1 MSRAARPSSR
11 RVVSLAAAAFLV
23 AGFAAPASLAPVAS
37 AGDEPDYAAIL
48 EQRSPAVVTLKYVL
62 KIRASQGGQSGDQER
77 NAEARGV
84 VVDASGLVML
94 SNDALEGGAGLF
106 RQMFSRR
113 AGGGGGGDVSVT
125 PADIKVLFG
134 ADAKEHDAVLVARD
148 TKLGLAFVKI
158 LEPEGAL
165 AAIDLTKGAECKVG
179 QMLVGVTRKSR
190 GFDSAAVFERA
201 IVTGRVEKPRTM
213 FALSGGV
220 AQGLPLYDAKGL
232 PVGVAARQQGVEGAD
247 EGAGPFS
254 MGQSEVFLLP
264 LDLVQRTLAQ
274 AKSRVDEAVKKA
286 KESREKASGSGEKPS
301 EPAMDGA
308 TPATPT
314 TPETPRSPDS
324 PKVPEVPK
332 SPDAPKTPDA
342 PK

>member
-1 MSRAARPSSR
+1 
-11 RVVSLAAAAFLV
+11 
-23 AGFAAPASLAPVAS
+23 
-37 AGDEPDYAAIL
+37 
-48 EQRSPAVVTLKYVL
+48 
-62 KIRASQGGQSGDQER
+62 
-77 NAEARGV
+77 
-84 VVDASGLVML
+84 ML

-106 RQMFSRR
+106 RQMFGRR
-113 AGGGGGGDVSVT
+113 GGGGGGASDLSVT

-165 AAIDLTKGAECKVG
+165 AAIDLGKGAEWKVG

-201 IVTGRVEKPRTM
+201 IVTGRVDKPRPM
-213 FALSGGV
+213 GALAGPV
-220 AQGLPLYDAKGL
+220 TQGLPLYDAKGL

-247 EGAGPFS
+247 EGAGPFAG

-286 KESREKASGSGEKPS
+286 KESRDKLSGSGEKAS
-301 EPAMDGA
+301 EPAMDGQ

-314 TPETPRSPDS
+314 TPETPKSPDAPKPPDS
-324 PKVPEVPK
+324 PKVPE
-332 SPDAPKTPDA
+332 APKTPDT